1 MVSARNIGLISELG
15 LMTFK
20 SPPSKI
26 PEIWTKDARAM
37 SSAVSPEAGT
47 ITSFPVLYIEF
58 GTAAS
63 KSIYFINDYFIFC
76 IKSTI

>member
-47 ITSFPVLYIEF
+47 ITSFPYCILSLEQLTKVSTSSMII
-58 GTAAS
+58 S
-63 KSIYFINDYFIFC
+63 YFV
-76 IKSTI
+76 